1 MKVSDLRA
9 IVEKYPGTFPRFVL
23 PDGDF
28 IPAHAHV
35 TEIGHVVKNFIDC
48 GGVTGKS
55 ETVLL
60 QTHVG
65 SDTGHR
71 LKSERFAKILAL
83 GERVLPHDQ
92 LEVEIEYDCC
102 VVAQYP
108 VEEVRTAGEHLD
120 VILGSRR
127 TQCLAQEREKA
138 AGLAP
143 VSCCAPASTACC
155 S

>member
-1 MKVSDLRA
+1 MKLSDLRA
-9 IVEKYPGTFPRFVL
+9 VLEKHPNTLPRFVL

-35 TEIGHVVKNFIDC
+35 TEVGHVVKNFIDC

-65 SDTGHR
+65 QDTDHR
-71 LKSERFAKILAL
+71 LKTDRFAKILQL
-83 GERVLPHDQ
+83 GERIVPHDQ
-92 LEVEIEYDCC
+92 LDVEVEYDCC

-108 VEEVRTAGEHLD
+108 VSEVKAAGAHLD
-120 VILGSRR
+120 VILGKRR
-127 TQCLAQEREKA
+127 TQCLAQERQRD
-138 AGLAP
+138 AGVP
-143 VSCCAPASTACC
+143 VDACCAPAATCC
-155 S
+155 